1 MGRYDLI
8 FSLNFIL
15 VVLYSS
21 IWIPWLNFKWI
32 YFKGDALLSR
42 HTGIDIDQLSLTTH
56 IANTHSGEV
65 TDSFLFFFFLHIHVL
80 IISLIYHIFLLK
92 KACWLTF
99 IWNGIFARFGEDSG
113 RRMTLLPRSCHCE
126 NALLET
132 PETSRRNFPGL
143 GLCNF
148 DIFCATELVN
158 KKKIVNIKLL
168 QILT

>member
-80 IISLIYHIFLLK
+80 IISLIYHIFLLS
-92 KACWLTF
+92 KACWLTS
-99 IWNGIFARFGEDSG
+99 IWNLCKVWRGQWQKNDIVAKILSLRECTVRNSRDFQEEFPRLRF
-113 RRMTLLPRSCHCE
+113 
-126 NALLET
+126 
-132 PETSRRNFPGL
+132 
-143 GLCNF
+143 
-148 DIFCATELVN
+148 V
-158 KKKIVNIKLL
+158 
-168 QILT
+168 